1 MMLTGQIKVTD
12 LNGVPVASL
21 EGEIDIANA
30 AQLRA
35 QLTAA
40 VPNTASR
47 FIIDL
52 TPTSYLDS
60 RGVHLILEVA
70 ERAARG
76 QQLVRLVVPSD
87 SHVYR
92 ILQFSRVQDAVPI
105 DATVEDAVRA
115 ITNAHP

>member
-1 MMLTGQIKVTD
+1 MMLTGQIRVQD
-12 LNGVPVASL
+12 LKGVPVASL

-30 AQLRA
+30 TQIRA

-40 VPNTASR
+40 VPNTASG
-47 FIIDL
+47 FVIDL

-60 RGVHLILEVA
+60 RGVHLILEVV

-76 QQLVRLVVPSD
+76 QQHVRLVVPSD

-92 ILQFSRVQDAVPI
+92 ILHLSRVQDAVPI
-105 DATVEDAVRA
+105 DPTVDDAVRA
-115 ITNAHP
+115 ITAAHP

>member
-1 MMLTGQIKVTD
+1 VAD
-12 LNGVPVASL
+12 LNGVPVAAL

-40 VPNTASR
+40 IPNTAAA
-47 FIIDL
+47 FVIDL

-76 QQLVRLVVPSD
+76 QQLVRLVVPRD

-92 ILQFSRVQDAVPI
+92 ILELSRVQDAVPI
-105 DATVEDAVRA
+105 DATVDDAVRA
-115 ITNAHP
+115 ITKAKAP

>member
-1 MMLTGQIKVTD
+1 VQD

-40 VPNTASR
+40 VPNTASG
-47 FIIDL
+47 FVIDL

-60 RGVHLILEVA
+60 RGIHLILDVA
-70 ERAARG
+70 ERAARA
-76 QQLVRLVVPSD
+76 QQHVRLVVPRD

-92 ILQFSRVQDAVPI
+92 ILQLSRVQDAVPI
-105 DATVEDAVRA
+105 DPTIEDALHAIKQPRA
-115 ITNAHP
+115 

>member
-1 MMLTGQIKVTD
+1 MKD
-12 LNGVPVASL
+12 LKGVPVASL

-40 VPNTASR
+40 VPNTASG
-47 FIIDL
+47 FVMDL

-60 RGVHLILEVA
+60 RGVHFILEVA

-76 QQLVRLVVPSD
+76 QQHVRLVVPSD

-92 ILQFSRVQDAVPI
+92 ILQLSRVQDALPI
-105 DATVEDAVRA
+105 DPTVDDAVRA
-115 ITNAHP
+115 IKEAHP